1 MIKVNNSPD
10 PRCLITGEHIQNL
23 LVFSTKLNKI
33 TPINMSDQCA
43 INARWNAV
51 KRPHGQAAYV
61 TLHC

>member
-33 TPINMSDQCA
+33 TPINMSDQA
-43 INARWNAV
+43 
-51 KRPHGQAAYV
+51 PDGMQ
-61 TLHC
+61 